1 MTSSAPHP
9 FTLRQAQYVLAVA
22 DEGGFRRAAAR
33 CRVAQPSL
41 SAQIAQLEDAL
52 GVRLFE
58 RSRRGVLV
66 TPEGREL
73 IARMR
78 ALVREADAIV
88 ETARAAGDPLA
99 GEVSIGV
106 IPTISPYLLPSMIE
120 PLRARVPKLLV
131 RWLEDKTDALIAAL
145 NEGRL
150 DGALLALEAELG
162 PVQHEVVAEDPFV
175 LATPPDHPAG
185 RGRPVTL
192 EELRELD
199 LLLLD
204 EGHCLRDQALSLCS
218 GEAVEAGYRATSLA
232 TLVQMVAQGVG
243 VTLLPALAVPV
254 ENRAG
259 ALRLRRLAKPGASRT
274 IALVWR
280 KGAAREPA
288 LREIAKAAREAYRTA
303 VRDA

>member
-1 MTSSAPHP
+1 
-9 FTLRQAQYVLAVA
+9 
-22 DEGGFRRAAAR
+22 
-33 CRVAQPSL
+33 
-41 SAQIAQLEDAL
+41 
-52 GVRLFE
+52 
-58 RSRRGVLV
+58 
-66 TPEGREL
+66 
-73 IARMR
+73 
-78 ALVREADAIV
+78 EADAIV

-204 EGHCLRDQALSLCS
+204 EGHCLRDQALSLCG
-218 GEAVEAGYRATSLA
+218 GEAVEAGYRATS
-232 TLVQMVAQGVG
+232 
-243 VTLLPALAVPV
+243 
-254 ENRAG
+254 
-259 ALRLRRLAKPGASRT
+259 
-274 IALVWR
+274 
-280 KGAAREPA
+280 
-288 LREIAKAAREAYRTA
+288 
-303 VRDA
+303 